1 MLTPRQEQI
10 RDILLHHHQGRYR
23 PITAKMLSRALGMPY
38 GRTSERCIQKD
49 VEALRQATVP
59 ICAAVNAP
67 YGYYWG
73 MTREDFRQYEA
84 QAVAKA
90 THVLA
95 NLRLVLGSPE
105 RFRDAMRQLSLEIGG
120 GQV

>member
-1 MLTPRQEQI
+1 MLTPRQQQI
-10 RDILLHHHQGRYR
+10 RDILNANHRGRYR
-23 PITAKMLSRALGMPY
+23 PITAKLLTRQLGMPY
-38 GRTSERCIQKD
+38 GKASERAIQKD
-49 VEALRQATVP
+49 IETLRQATIP
-59 ICAAVNAP
+59 ICARVHKP
-67 YGYYWG
+67 CGYFWG
-73 MTREDFRQYEA
+73 VDSEDFAQYEA